1 MAKMLYQGHG
11 SYRLTAENGFV
22 IYVDPYVGKGYNK
35 PADLVLVSHEH
46 SDHNNVAL
54 VRLKSDGM
62 VFRSSDLLSSGNYKT
77 VRYKDVKI
85 TATPAYNQNHQKN
98 RCVGFLIELDG
109 VKIYAAGDTSKTDY
123 MTDVLSKEA
132 VDYAI
137 LPIDGVYNMGPEEA
151 SECAKIIAA
160 KHSIPVHMKPGS
172 LFDREKAEQF
182 TAGGRIILEPGEEIK
197 L

>member
-22 IYVDPYVGKGYNK
+22 IYVDPYVGKGYNV

-54 VRLKSDGM
+54 VRLKPDGL
-62 VFRSSDLLSSGNYKT
+62 VLRSSDLLSRGVYKT
-77 VRYKDVKI
+77 VTFKCVKI
-85 TATPAYNQNHQKN
+85 TATPAYNKNHPKN
-98 RCVGFLIELDG
+98 RCVGFLIEMDG

-123 MTDVLSKEA
+123 MTDTLSKENL
-132 VDYAI
+132 DYAI
-137 LPIDGVYNMGPEEA
+137 LPIDGIYNMGPEEA
-151 SECAKIIAA
+151 GECAKIIGA
-160 KHSIPVHMKPGS
+160 KHSIPVHMKPGA

-182 TAGGRIILEPGEEIK
+182 AANDRIIMEPGQEIK